1 MSEELR
7 ILILEDIPADAELM
21 IEELEESGLAFVSK
35 HVATKAAFFN
45 ALAEFDSDIILSDY
59 SLPSFDG
66 LSALKIAVKKCPD
79 TPFIFVSGALGE
91 EMAIEL
97 LKKGATDYVLKDR
110 LARLGPAV
118 SRALQEVEERKER
131 KRVEKE
137 SETLYR
143 QFFQNSVAG
152 TFRTI
157 YNPSTRDVRRIDCN
171 DAHARMLGYDRR
183 EEAINLTIKDMFISD
198 HDLRTYL
205 DVLLKKKILKNYH
218 LILKRRDGQHIWV
231 LLNANARTYKDGFIM
246 IEGTMVD
253 ISQWVEAEK
262 KLMDIN
268 EQLRSL
274 AAELVM
280 TEERERRQISID
292 LHDNIGQSLALTK
305 IKLDSLQEFSLKYG
319 FTMILD
325 QIQDLISQ
333 SIRQT
338 RSLITELSP
347 SILYE
352 LGFAE
357 AIEWLGEQ
365 IETQHG
371 LQVILKN
378 DLKNRDIDEEVQ
390 VLLFR
395 AVRELLLNIVKHAQ
409 ASRSY
414 ITLQTAGKNIRIN
427 VKDNGIG
434 FDASN
439 ITNAKKES
447 GGFGLL
453 SIQERFKYIGGLLEI
468 KRGEECGASVDLVAP
483 RKKMTKWRKRK

>member
-1 MSEELR
+1 MSKRLR
-7 ILILEDIPADAELM
+7 ILILEDVLTDAELM
-21 IEELEESGLAFVSK
+21 IEELKESGMDFVSK
-35 HVATKAAFFN
+35 RVATKAAFLN
-45 ALAEFDSDIILSDY
+45 ALDDLHPDIILADY

-66 LSALKIAVKKCPD
+66 ISALKITVEKCPD

-97 LKKGATDYVLKDR
+97 LKKGATDYILKDR
-110 LARLGPAV
+110 LTRLGPAV
-118 SRALQEVEERKER
+118 SRALKEVEERNER
-131 KRVEKE
+131 RRAEKE

-143 QFFQNSVAG
+143 QFFQNCVAG

-157 YNPSTRDVRRIDCN
+157 YNPSTGDIRRIDCN
-171 DAHARMLGYDRR
+171 DALARILGYDNR
-183 EEAINLTIKDMFISD
+183 EDAINITIKDMFISD
-198 HDLRTYL
+198 HDLNTYMDSIL
-205 DVLLKKKILKNYH
+205 NKKILKNFH
-218 LILKRRDGQHIWV
+218 LILKRRDGKHIWV
-231 LLNANARTYKDGFIM
+231 LLNANVRTYKDGLLI

-280 TEERERRQISID
+280 TEERERRQISLD
-292 LHDNIGQSLALTK
+292 LHDNIGQTLALTK
-305 IKLDSLQEFSLKYG
+305 IKIDSLQELSSTYG
-319 FTMILD
+319 FTTILD

-338 RSLITELSP
+338 RSLITEISP

-357 AIEWLGEQ
+357 AVEWLSEQ

-371 LQVILKN
+371 LKVILKN
-378 DLKNRDIDEEVQ
+378 DLKNRDIDKEVQ

-395 AVRELLLNIVKHAQ
+395 AVRELLLNIVKHAK

-414 ITLQTAGKNIRIN
+414 ITLHTAGENILIS

-434 FDASN
+434 FDKAN
-439 ITNAKKES
+439 INVTKKES

-453 SIQERFKYIGGLLEI
+453 SMQERLKYIGGLLEI
-468 KRGEECGASVDLVAP
+468 KSGKEYGTSVNLVVP
-483 RKKMTKWRKRK
+483 RKIKTK